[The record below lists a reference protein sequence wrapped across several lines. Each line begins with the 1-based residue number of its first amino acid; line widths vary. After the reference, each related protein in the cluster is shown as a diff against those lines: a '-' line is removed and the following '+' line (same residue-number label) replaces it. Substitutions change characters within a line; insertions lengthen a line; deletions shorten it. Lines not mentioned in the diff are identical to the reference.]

1 MRGMQHLKESVQTIL
16 SEAQFELHK
25 WHSNVPA
32 LETDTLQ
39 EKNFRTRI
47 ELCQTTTGRE
57 ARRDKAI
64 GNAVGERKGYDRCCL
79 PHTTVRTH

>member
-1 MRGMQHLKESVQTIL
+1 MQHLKESVQTIL

-25 WHSNVPA
+25 WHSYVPA

-39 EKNFRTRI
+39 EEKISEQEF